1 MMSFLHTMA
10 SASMRVGIV
19 DAMPPESVIK
29 KLSKD
34 MFAEAD
40 ENNDGG
46 INSREWLQPC
56 RRLRLCAALNVG
68 LRRRRVHELGAQAW
82 YVANLQLV
90 VSCGT
95 SHMRACDSPVVS
107 QRLIA
112 AFSQARQAA
121 GVDPKKL
128 RSIGD
133 GRRDNRASVMA
144 TGQAMARAAAA
155 RKRAVRRIAQTTA
168 FGVQEMRVIKHAF
181 VREVGYNGALSRDQ
195 VLSVTWPRSL
205 ASVVIQPVLVPQ
217 FCAILTKKFRG
228 ITSKEA
234 NELFTGFDTDGGGEL
249 DFSEF
254 ATGMIKTL
262 RASTIDKVRGG

>member
-68 LRRRRVHELGAQAW
+68 LRHRRVHELGAQAW

-195 VLSVTWPRSL
+195 VLECDVAAIVGECSHSAGSC
-205 ASVVIQPVLVPQ
+205 ASV
-217 FCAILTKKFRG
+217 
-228 ITSKEA
+228 
-234 NELFTGFDTDGGGEL
+234 
-249 DFSEF
+249 
-254 ATGMIKTL
+254 L
-262 RASTIDKVRGG
+262 RHSDQEISRHHQQGSQRTVHWIRHGRWRRA